1 MKYRLFFAALLTLTM
16 GVSGVSR
23 AQSTD
28 TDIIAVVNGEA
39 ITDAHVMM
47 FYKSLPHQYQQVPVE
62 TAPVRRVGLVE
73 PPPKKLKGGHSLCP
87 LPSALCPLCHR
98 ETIYGN
104 GPNWD
109 SLHS

>member
-1 MKYRLFFAALLTLTM
+1 MKYRLFFAALLTLTI

-47 FYKSLPHQYQQVPVE
+47 FYKSLPQQYQQVPVE
-62 TAPVRRVGLVE
+62 TLRKQILASLIERYVGDQQPQLAS
-73 PPPKKLKGGHSLCP
+73 HNS
-87 LPSALCPLCHR
+87 S
-98 ETIYGN
+98 N
-104 GPNWD
+104 GVM
-109 SLHS
+109 